1 MKLTGKR
8 IGFAVTGSYC
18 TLEQATVELKRLVEA
33 GAEIQPILSE
43 MVLTRDSKYGPAK
56 KWIKAFQDLTARPI
70 ISSIVQAEP
79 IGPGKL
85 LDLLIIV
92 PCTGNTIAKLA
103 NGIIDETV
111 IMATKA
117 HLRNDKP
124 VLIAIATND
133 GLGLNAKNLGILLNT
148 KNIYFV
154 PFGQDNPSEKRNSL
168 VARFDLLCESAEY
181 ALESKQIQP
190 ILIEYRGI

>member
-1 MKLTGKR
+1 MNLEGKR
-8 IGFAVTGSYC
+8 IGFAVTGSHC
-18 TLEQATVELKRLVEA
+18 TLEQAVVELKRLVKA
-33 GAEIQPILSE
+33 GADIQPILSDSI
-43 MVLTRDSKYGPAK
+43 LNRDTKYGSAK
-56 KWIKAFQDLTARPI
+56 EWVKTFQEASKKPLI
-70 ISSIVQAEP
+70 NSIVTAEP

-85 LDLLIIV
+85 LDLLIIA

-133 GLGLNAKNLGILLNT
+133 GLGLNAKNIGILLNT
-148 KNIYFV
+148 QNIYFV
-154 PFGQDNPSEKRNSL
+154 PFGQDNPTEKRNSL
-168 VARFDLLCESAEY
+168 LARFDLLIESAQY